1 MLVGAETFVD
11 EVRDHIGSQHAGEI
25 ADVLQ
30 DLDIEGDYNRH
41 AAQLCKAIEYV
52 LARTDKSIHEHILAL
67 HKLLRAGGRDNV
79 TRRAG
84 LVKWQRKI
92 GANLGPA

>member
-52 LARTDKSIHEHILAL
+52 LARTDKSVHERILAL
-67 HKLLRAGGRDNV
+67 HKLLRVRGEITLPGE
-79 TRRAG
+79 
-84 LVKWQRKI
+84 
-92 GANLGPA
+92 LGW